1 MDSAKFIL
9 VFFISTHAPRV
20 RRDTASLA
28 LHDDTLI
35 STHAPRVRR
44 DAVVET
50 ASVCHGDFYSRASCE
65 ARPPCG
71 RGFLCIKNF
80 YSRASCEA
88 RRNPEA
94 MAVDWTI
101 STHAPRVRRD
111 RNIM

>member
-20 RRDTASLA
+20 RRDTASFA

-50 ASVCHGDFYSRASCE
+50 ASVCHGEDWEELKPAE
-65 ARPPCG
+65 KKPPKKTQKKEVK
-71 RGFLCIKNF
+71 KNG
-80 YSRASCEA
+80 
-88 RRNPEA
+88 
-94 MAVDWTI
+94 
-101 STHAPRVRRD
+101 
-111 RNIM
+111 